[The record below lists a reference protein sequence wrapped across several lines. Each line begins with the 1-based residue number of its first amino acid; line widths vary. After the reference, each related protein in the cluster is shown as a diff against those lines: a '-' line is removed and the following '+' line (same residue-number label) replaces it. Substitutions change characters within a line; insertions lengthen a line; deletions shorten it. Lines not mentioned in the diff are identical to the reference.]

1 MPLQE
6 LREYGGLSGARGS
19 WHEHEQPLAGAHVAE
34 GASQR
39 RQLGVA
45 SLHVSADR
53 ESTGNV
59 VHPQD
64 QGREGLRSPEALTER
79 GQVAQQPVVALVAL
93 VRILREQLGHEL
105 CEDWR
110 HVGRQLRDERSAL
123 GHVRVSPADGIA
135 RRERQLARQHLE
147 ERDAQRIVV
156 CSVIGA
162 AVEAAR
168 PLRRD
173 VGE

>member
-1 MPLQE
+1 MLLQE
-6 LREYGGLSGARGS
+6 LREHGGLSGARGS
-19 WHEHEQPLAGAHVAE
+19 WHEHEQPLAGAHVVE
-34 GASQR
+34 GACQR
-39 RQLGVA
+39 GQLGVA
-45 SLHVSADR
+45 SLDVSTDD
-53 ESTGNV
+53 ELTGNV
-59 VHPQD
+59 ILPQD

-79 GQVAQQPVVALVAL
+79 GQVAQQPVITLVAL

-105 CEDWR
+105 CEDR
-110 HVGRQLRDERSAL
+110 RYVGRQLGDERSAL
-123 GHVRVSPADGIA
+123 GHVRVSPADGVG

-162 AVEAAR
+162 TVEAAR
-168 PLRRD
+168 PLWRD